1 METHKLERRGDTHA
15 IMFTLL
21 GLCDPLQYLQVEL
34 DFWFENDKHHNLS
47 NKFIVTKKLEELETH
62 KCDPHSNWL

>member
-1 METHKLERRGDTHA
+1 LETHKLERRGGTYGIICA
-15 IMFTLL
+15 LI

-34 DFWFENDKHHNLS
+34 DFGFENDKHHNLS

-62 KCDPHSNWL
+62 KCDAGSN